1 MPDLPGACGAG
12 VFPERRTSGRESRKR
27 PTRDRRE
34 RRGHEIGNDKSPPA
48 TSEPVQLTQ
57 SPTKESDMGVDEHG
71 AKKKKERT
79 NEPDACLP
87 NFTLGAFEEGSS
99 DAVAYELANTKLWE
113 PLASLRALLAITPS
127 PLARRVPP
135 QRVMSSA
142 KHSGHVGAF
151 RERCKWQISSGCHP
165 SAVLVLVNPVWE
177 DILSFIVV
185 RPPPSKSNHPLNLQ
199 VQLVPPKNREVH
211 RSSSGRGSGD
221 SSAAPEDDAS
231 EVQLT
236 RTSSNRSDVSMY
248 SSYSST
254 SISSVAS
261 SSTTSSGRR
270 MIIPLYNLQAH
281 NVLTNVIVDAGTD
294 AKVAKFQKRGL
305 EVIGL
310 AVLEPV
316 EVWGEGGNPAP
327 FAAGNSPGAPS
338 ASLPDEHAPRASV
351 DLSYSH
357 LTTEPPHTPTS
368 SVLSVT
374 SDGMSDHPH
383 TPGPV
388 TPTPS
393 SAVPTTPRNTP
404 GAKKFF
410 GKLFKRRGDS
420 PQPSPTFP
428 PSPLPPISA
437 QPPSPAQPTTPL
449 ASADG
454 HPSRRSSLLGNALSV
469 PGHSASVSGSE
480 APVPGARES
489 VILQP
494 PVLGIQ
500 PSLSSPSFPPR
511 GRPTKYVWV
520 VRKWLKG
527 TPESLL
533 SGVKGKFNEARGTA
547 PHASAVE
554 SLVEVRFEWTRGK
567 SGRKHR
573 SRRDTA
579 DEGADRTRSKRH
591 SLALSSAAQSQT
603 SLHQQPPQVHV
614 SDPPQSKKR
623 VASASAAEVRPRASI
638 DSRRSTSPH
647 ATVSTTTSSDDHHK
661 HSPSTTEDP
670 GDESD
675 PEDSETPWTCTLV
688 VRRLSPSRLPPPG
701 SPLPHAGASAG
712 VAGSSTVRVK
722 VAGVVPTP
730 HHPKVV
736 ALLKVP
742 FPLPDVE
749 IERMNVR
756 KRIITPA
763 GVARPAT
770 SSGDH
775 ADAGHGSSNSANGKH
790 TGSGMKN
797 LFSGGKDHL
806 GGGSGAS
813 AYPDGLILTAEEIKD
828 IVSSTGLW
836 LVVREGF
843 GGVGRV
849 SRRGDGWRLRG

>member
-1 MPDLPGACGAG
+1 
-12 VFPERRTSGRESRKR
+12 
-27 PTRDRRE
+27 
-34 RRGHEIGNDKSPPA
+34 
-48 TSEPVQLTQ
+48 
-57 SPTKESDMGVDEHG
+57 MGVDEHG

-79 NEPDACLP
+79 NE
-87 NFTLGAFEEGSS
+87 
-99 DAVAYELANTKLWE
+99 
-113 PLASLRALLAITPS
+113 
-127 PLARRVPP
+127 
-135 QRVMSSA
+135 
-142 KHSGHVGAF
+142 
-151 RERCKWQISSGCHP
+151 
-165 SAVLVLVNPVWE
+165 
-177 DILSFIVV
+177 SFIVV

-199 VQLVPPKNREVH
+199 VQLVPPSNRDGH
-211 RSSSGRGSGD
+211 RTSGGRRSRENSVG
-221 SSAAPEDDAS
+221 PEDDGAS
-231 EVQLT
+231 EMQLT

-254 SISSVAS
+254 SFSSVAS

-294 AKVAKFQKRGL
+294 AKVARFQKRGL

-316 EVWGEGGNPAP
+316 EVWGEGGIPATI
-327 FAAGNSPGAPS
+327 AAGNSPGARS
-338 ASLPDEHAPRASV
+338 ASLPDEHVPRASV
-351 DLSYSH
+351 DLSHSH
-357 LTTEPPHTPTS
+357 LTAEPPHTPTS

-374 SDGMSDHPH
+374 SDGASDYPH

-393 SAVPTTPRNTP
+393 SAAPTTPRNTP

-428 PSPLPPISA
+428 PSPLPPIGA
-437 QPPSPAQPTTPL
+437 QPPSPLQPATPL
-449 ASADG
+449 PSASDLRV
-454 HPSRRSSLLGNALSV
+454 SRRSSLLLGNALGV
-469 PGHSASVSGSE
+469 PGHAPSVSGSE
-480 APVPGARES
+480 SPVPGARDS

-547 PHASAVE
+547 AHAIAVE

-567 SGRKHR
+567 SGRKRR

-579 DEGADRTRSKRH
+579 DEGVDRARSKRH

-603 SLHQQPPQVHV
+603 SLHQQPPQVLV

-623 VASASAAEVRPRASI
+623 VASASTAEAGPRASI
-638 DSRRSTSPH
+638 DSHRSTSPH
-647 ATVSTTTSSDDHHK
+647 ATASTATSDEDHQK

-688 VRRLSPSRLPPPG
+688 VRRLSPSLLPPPG
-701 SPLPHAGASAG
+701 SPLPHAGAISGAG
-712 VAGSSTVRVK
+712 GSGTIRVK

-749 IERMNVR
+749 VERMNVR

-770 SSGDH
+770 SSGDYT
-775 ADAGHGSSNSANGKH
+775 ANGNGTSNSMNGKH
-790 TGSGMKN
+790 PGSGMKN
-797 LFSGGKDHL
+797 LFSGGKDHP
-806 GGGSGAS
+806 GGGSGS
-813 AYPDGLILTAEEIKD
+813 GAYPEGLILTAEEIKD

-849 SRRGDGWRLRG
+849 NRKGDGWRLRG

>member
-1 MPDLPGACGAG
+1 MAA
-12 VFPERRTSGRESRKR
+12 
-27 PTRDRRE
+27 
-34 RRGHEIGNDKSPPA
+34 
-48 TSEPVQLTQ
+48 
-57 SPTKESDMGVDEHG
+57 DEHG
-71 AKKKKERT
+71 VKKKKERT
-79 NEPDACLP
+79 NE
-87 NFTLGAFEEGSS
+87 
-99 DAVAYELANTKLWE
+99 
-113 PLASLRALLAITPS
+113 
-127 PLARRVPP
+127 
-135 QRVMSSA
+135 
-142 KHSGHVGAF
+142 
-151 RERCKWQISSGCHP
+151 
-165 SAVLVLVNPVWE
+165 
-177 DILSFIVV
+177 SFIVV
-185 RPPPSKSNHPLNLQ
+185 RPPPSKTNHPLNLQ
-199 VQLVPPKNREVH
+199 VQLVPPSNRDLN
-211 RSSSGRGSGD
+211 RTSSGRRSRD
-221 SSAAPEDDAS
+221 SSVGPEEDGAS
-231 EVQLT
+231 DIQLT

-254 SISSVAS
+254 SFSSVAS

-327 FAAGNSPGAPS
+327 AAGTSPS
-338 ASLPDEHAPRASV
+338 APPTSLPDENMARASV
-351 DLSYSH
+351 DFVRAH
-357 LTTEPPHTPTS
+357 LTSEPPHTPTS
-368 SVLSVT
+368 SALSLNSEGT
-374 SDGMSDHPH
+374 SEYPH
-383 TPGPV
+383 TPVPV
-388 TPTPS
+388 TPTPNP
-393 SAVPTTPRNTP
+393 ATPTTPRNTP

-420 PQPSPTFP
+420 PTSSPSFPT
-428 PSPLPPISA
+428 SPLPPISA
-437 QPPSPAQPTTPL
+437 QPPSPVQPTTPL
-449 ASADG
+449 PSATTDNSRV
-454 HPSRRSSLLGNALSV
+454 SRRSSLLLAANSLGV
-469 PGHSASVSGSE
+469 PGHSPSASSTEPPPSS
-480 APVPGARES
+480 REN

-500 PSLSSPSFPPR
+500 PTLSSPAYPPR

-520 VRKWLKG
+520 VRRWLKG

-533 SGVKGKFNEARGTA
+533 SGMKGKFNEARGA
-547 PHASAVE
+547 PLHAGAVE
-554 SLVEVRFEWTRGK
+554 GMVEVRFEWARGK
-567 SGRKHR
+567 SGKKSR
-573 SRRDTA
+573 SRRDGE
-579 DEGADRTRSKRH
+579 EGGDRARSKRH

-603 SLHQQPPQVHV
+603 SLHQQPPQVV
-614 SDPPQSKKR
+614 ISDPPQTKKR
-623 VASASAAEVRPRASI
+623 GVSAAAAEAARPRRSV

-647 ATVSTTTSSDDHHK
+647 ATASTATSEDDHQK
-661 HSPSTTEDP
+661 HSPSTEDA

-688 VRRLSPSRLPPPG
+688 VRRLSPSRYPPA
-701 SPLPHAGASAG
+701 SPLAPSGPTSGGGA
-712 VAGSSTVRVK
+712 STVRVK

-749 IERMNVR
+749 IERMSVR

-770 SSGDH
+770 WSGDRPST
-775 ADAGHGSSNSANGKH
+775 ANGNGASNSKPPASASGVKGFFNGAKE
-790 TGSGMKN
+790 SQ
-797 LFSGGKDHL
+797 
-806 GGGSGAS
+806 GSGAPG
-813 AYPDGLILTAEEIKD
+813 ALHPEGLILTAEEIKD

-849 SRRGDGWRLRG
+849 SRKGDGWRLRG

>member
-1 MPDLPGACGAG
+1 MGA
-12 VFPERRTSGRESRKR
+12 
-27 PTRDRRE
+27 
-34 RRGHEIGNDKSPPA
+34 
-48 TSEPVQLTQ
+48 
-57 SPTKESDMGVDEHG
+57 DEHG
-71 AKKKKERT
+71 AKRKKERT
-79 NEPDACLP
+79 NE
-87 NFTLGAFEEGSS
+87 
-99 DAVAYELANTKLWE
+99 
-113 PLASLRALLAITPS
+113 
-127 PLARRVPP
+127 
-135 QRVMSSA
+135 
-142 KHSGHVGAF
+142 
-151 RERCKWQISSGCHP
+151 
-165 SAVLVLVNPVWE
+165 
-177 DILSFIVV
+177 SFIVV

-199 VQLVPPKNREVH
+199 VQLVPPSNREVN
-211 RSSSGRGSGD
+211 RSSSGRRSRD
-221 SSAAPEDDAS
+221 SSVGPEDDGAS
-231 EVQLT
+231 DVQLT

-254 SISSVAS
+254 SFSSVAS

-316 EVWGEGGNPAP
+316 EVWGEGGNPVP
-327 FAAGNSPGAPS
+327 IAGNSPSAPP
-338 ASLPDEHAPRASV
+338 ASLPDEHVSRASA
-351 DLSYSH
+351 DFTRAH
-357 LTTEPPHTPTS
+357 LPSEPPHTPTS
-368 SVLSVT
+368 SALSLT
-374 SDGMSDHPH
+374 SEGTSEYPH
-383 TPGPV
+383 TPAPV
-388 TPTPS
+388 TPTPT
-393 SAVPTTPRNTP
+393 SAVSTTPRNTP

-420 PQPSPTFP
+420 PLSSPTFP
-428 PSPLPPISA
+428 PSPLPPINA

-449 ASADG
+449 PSAPADNSRV
-454 HPSRRSSLLGNALSV
+454 SRRSSLLLGNSLAV
-469 PGHSASVSGSE
+469 PGHTPTASGSD
-480 APVPGARES
+480 APPSAREN
-489 VILQP
+489 VVLQP

-500 PSLSSPSFPPR
+500 PTLSSTTNPPR

-547 PHASAVE
+547 PHPSAVE

-567 SGRKHR
+567 SGRKRR

-579 DEGADRTRSKRH
+579 DDGAERTRSKRH

-603 SLHQQPPQVHV
+603 SLHQQQQQQQQQAPQVV
-614 SDPPQSKKR
+614 LSDPPQSKKR
-623 VASASAAEVRPRASI
+623 GASASNAEVRARRSI
-638 DSRRSTSPH
+638 ESHRSTSPH
-647 ATVSTTTSSDDHHK
+647 ATASTTTAASDEDQQK
-661 HSPSTTEDP
+661 ASPSTTEDP
-670 GDESD
+670 GEESD

-701 SPLPHAGASAG
+701 SPLSGASAG
-712 VAGSSTVRVK
+712 AGSITVRVK

-775 ADAGHGSSNSANGKH
+775 ASNGNGSGANGSGKH
-790 TGSGMKN
+790 PASGMKN
-797 LFSGGKDHL
+797 LFGSGKEHQ
-806 GGGSGAS
+806 GGGAHGHGHGHAE
-813 AYPDGLILTAEEIKD
+813 GLILTAEEIKD
-828 IVSSTGLW
+828 IVSCTGLW

-849 SRRGDGWRLRG
+849 SRKGDGWRLRG

>member
-1 MPDLPGACGAG
+1 MAA
-12 VFPERRTSGRESRKR
+12 
-27 PTRDRRE
+27 
-34 RRGHEIGNDKSPPA
+34 
-48 TSEPVQLTQ
+48 
-57 SPTKESDMGVDEHG
+57 DEHG
-71 AKKKKERT
+71 VKKKKERT
-79 NEPDACLP
+79 NE
-87 NFTLGAFEEGSS
+87 
-99 DAVAYELANTKLWE
+99 
-113 PLASLRALLAITPS
+113 
-127 PLARRVPP
+127 
-135 QRVMSSA
+135 
-142 KHSGHVGAF
+142 
-151 RERCKWQISSGCHP
+151 
-165 SAVLVLVNPVWE
+165 
-177 DILSFIVV
+177 SFIVV
-185 RPPPSKSNHPLNLQ
+185 RPPPSKTNHPLNLQ
-199 VQLVPPKNREVH
+199 VQLVPPSNRDLN
-211 RSSSGRGSGD
+211 RSSSGRRSRD
-221 SSAAPEDDAS
+221 SSVGPEDDGAS
-231 EVQLT
+231 DVQLT

-254 SISSVAS
+254 SFSSVAS

-327 FAAGNSPGAPS
+327 AAGTSPSAPT
-338 ASLPDEHAPRASV
+338 ASLPDENIARASV
-351 DLSYSH
+351 DFVRAHLSS
-357 LTTEPPHTPTS
+357 EPPHTPTS
-368 SVLSVT
+368 SALSLNSEGT
-374 SDGMSDHPH
+374 SEYPH
-383 TPGPV
+383 TPVPV
-388 TPTPS
+388 TPTPN
-393 SAVPTTPRNTP
+393 SATPTTPRNTP

-420 PQPSPTFP
+420 PTSSPSFPT
-428 PSPLPPISA
+428 SPLPPISA
-437 QPPSPAQPTTPL
+437 QPPSPMQPTTPL
-449 ASADG
+449 PSATTDNSRV
-454 HPSRRSSLLGNALSV
+454 SRRSSLLLAANALGV
-469 PGHSASVSGSE
+469 PGHSPSASGTEPPPS
-480 APVPGARES
+480 AREN

-500 PSLSSPSFPPR
+500 PTLSSPAYPPR

-520 VRKWLKG
+520 VRRWLKG
-527 TPESLL
+527 TPDSLL
-533 SGVKGKFNEARGTA
+533 SGMKGKLNEARGA
-547 PHASAVE
+547 SLHAGAVE
-554 SLVEVRFEWTRGK
+554 GMVEVRFEWARGK
-567 SGRKHR
+567 SGKKSR
-573 SRRDTA
+573 SRRDGE
-579 DEGADRTRSKRH
+579 EGGERTRSKRH

-603 SLHQQPPQVHV
+603 SLHQQPPQVV
-614 SDPPQSKKR
+614 ISDPPQTKKR
-623 VASASAAEVRPRASI
+623 VASAVAAAAAAAEAARPRRSV

-647 ATVSTTTSSDDHHK
+647 ATASTVTSDEDHQK
-661 HSPSTTEDP
+661 HSPSTEDA

-701 SPLPHAGASAG
+701 SPLPTSGAGSTAGGAGA
-712 VAGSSTVRVK
+712 STVRVK

-770 SSGDH
+770 SSGDRPST
-775 ADAGHGSSNSANGKH
+775 ASGNGSSNGKPPASA
-790 TGSGMKN
+790 SGVKG
-797 LFSGGKDHL
+797 FFGGAKE
-806 GGGSGAS
+806 GQQGPGAS
-813 AYPDGLILTAEEIKD
+813 GTFHPEGLILTAEEIKD

-849 SRRGDGWRLRG
+849 SRKGDGWRLRG

>member
-1 MPDLPGACGAG
+1 MTGDGSN
-12 VFPERRTSGRESRKR
+12 V
-27 PTRDRRE
+27 
-34 RRGHEIGNDKSPPA
+34 
-48 TSEPVQLTQ
+48 
-57 SPTKESDMGVDEHG
+57 
-71 AKKKKERT
+71 KKKKERS
-79 NEPDACLP
+79 NE
-87 NFTLGAFEEGSS
+87 
-99 DAVAYELANTKLWE
+99 
-113 PLASLRALLAITPS
+113 
-127 PLARRVPP
+127 
-135 QRVMSSA
+135 
-142 KHSGHVGAF
+142 
-151 RERCKWQISSGCHP
+151 
-165 SAVLVLVNPVWE
+165 
-177 DILSFIVV
+177 SFIVV
-185 RPPPSKSNHPLNLQ
+185 RPPPSKTNHPLNLQ
-199 VQLVPPKNREVH
+199 VQLVPPSNREPS
-211 RSSSGRGSGD
+211 RSTSGRRSRD
-221 SSAAPEDDAS
+221 SSLGPEDDGAS
-231 EVQLT
+231 DVQLT

-254 SISSVAS
+254 SFSSVAS
-261 SSTTSSGRR
+261 TSTTSSGRR

-327 FAAGNSPGAPS
+327 MTGSSPGPAT
-338 ASLPDEHAPRASV
+338 ASLPDEHPTRASA
-351 DLSYSH
+351 DLTHSH
-357 LTTEPPHTPTS
+357 LAPDAPHTPTS
-368 SVLSVT
+368 SALSLNSEGT
-374 SDGMSDHPH
+374 SEYPH
-383 TPGPV
+383 TPAPV
-388 TPTPS
+388 TPTPA
-393 SAVPTTPRNTP
+393 SATPTTPRNTP

-420 PQPSPTFP
+420 PVSSPSFP

-449 ASADG
+449 PSASVE
-454 HPSRRSSLLGNALSV
+454 HSRVSRRSSLLLGNSLNI
-469 PGHSASVSGSE
+469 PGHSPAASTAEGAPSSG
-480 APVPGARES
+480 REN

-500 PSLSSPSFPPR
+500 PTLSSPNYPPR

-520 VRKWLKG
+520 VRRWLKG

-533 SGVKGKFNEARGTA
+533 SGVKGKFNEARGAT
-547 PHASAVE
+547 PHATPVE
-554 SLVEVRFEWTRGK
+554 SLVEVRFEWSRGK
-567 SGRKHR
+567 SGKKRH

-579 DEGADRTRSKRH
+579 DDGGERSRSKRH

-603 SLHQQPPQVHV
+603 SLHQHPPQVV
-614 SDPPQSKKR
+614 ISDPPQSKKR
-623 VASASAAEVRPRASI
+623 VASASAAEAQARGSI
-638 DSRRSTSPH
+638 DSHRSTSPH
-647 ATVSTTTSSDDHHK
+647 ATASTTTAASDEDHQK
-661 HSPSTTEDP
+661 ASPSEDP

-701 SPLPHAGASAG
+701 SPLPPAGAIAG
-712 VAGSSTVRVK
+712 GTGAGTVRVK

-749 IERMNVR
+749 IERMSVR

-770 SSGDH
+770 ASSDRPTNGNG
-775 ADAGHGSSNSANGKH
+775 AGNASQNGKH
-790 TGSGMKN
+790 PGSGNGVKSF
-797 LFSGGKDHL
+797 FSGAKDSQGL
-806 GGGSGAS
+806 GAGAG
-813 AYPDGLILTAEEIKD
+813 AHPEGLILTAEEIKD
-828 IVSSTGLW
+828 IVSSTALW

-849 SRRGDGWRLRG
+849 SRKGDGWRLRG